1 MYCLMKCAYFKTNN
15 TNLSYCFHM
24 DYINFRLND
33 CCTINHI
40 YTELVKRALQC
51 HKHITS
57 RTHFFLC
64 WFSNKIR
71 PSLRF
76 WSRNNF
82 VGWFD
87 YKGIKI
93 QMRKRR
99 WPRERDGRWKFPDLC
114 GPEIIHCH
122 SICLFTLLTR
132 KTQQIKR
139 LLFNPSSK
147 IHNSNS
153 KAFEDRIEAGLFI
166 HGSNTIFTVIAYTI
180 YTLYILHTATY
191 TVSSTAHFN
200 FNCYQKSQLLYF
212 HWNMVEMIENSCR
225 LLQLRVIV
233 IKQLRYIEYYK

>member
-1 MYCLMKCAYFKTNN
+1 MYCLMKYAYFKTNN

-51 HKHITS
+51 HKHITF

-99 WPRERDGRWKFPDLC
+99 WPRERERERWALKIPRSLWARN
-114 GPEIIHCH
+114 H
-122 SICLFTLLTR
+122 TLP
-132 KTQQIKR
+132 
-139 LLFNPSSK
+139 F
-147 IHNSNS
+147 
-153 KAFEDRIEAGLFI
+153 DLFI
-166 HGSNTIFTVIAYTI
+166 HVVDS
-180 YTLYILHTATY
+180 
-191 TVSSTAHFN
+191 
-200 FNCYQKSQLLYF
+200 
-212 HWNMVEMIENSCR
+212 ENPTN
-225 LLQLRVIV
+225 QAAFV
-233 IKQLRYIEYYK
+233 